1 MVRRLKSWERSAN
14 LNLAYK
20 RAREAVQARIKT
32 FTKHGY
38 LGGIPEKWRDA
49 IPSAK
54 QYESKAALMQ
64 AYKDMTRWLAKD
76 TSKIKGYKAVIK
88 ETMETFN
95 EQYKKLGLHFDNMK
109 DFDEFGRFMGDMQ
122 ERAGEQWAG
131 VGSSGAID
139 LWIVAKEKGINP
151 ILLGKNF
158 EYWREHLQDLQKVE
172 RIKGEDLT
180 PGAYRRKMGLETIS
194 SFYKREGLDR
204 SYSSKGSRGKRGK
217 R

>member
-1 MVRRLKSWERSAN
+1 MVRRLKSWESTAN

-20 RAREAVQARIKT
+20 RAREAVQARVKT

-38 LGGIPEKWRDA
+38 EGGIPEKWRDD

-54 QYESKAALMQ
+54 TFESKAALMQ

-76 TSKIKGYKAVIK
+76 TSKIAGYKRVIQ
-88 ETMETFN
+88 ETMDTFN
-95 EQYKKLGLHFDNMK
+95 EQYKNLGLHFDNIAE
-109 DFDEFGRFMGDMQ
+109 FDAFGRFMGDMQ
-122 ERAGEQWAG
+122 TRAGEQWAG
-131 VGSSGAID
+131 MGSSGAID

-151 ILLGKNF
+151 TLLMKNF
-158 EYWREHLQDLQKVE
+158 EYWSEHLQDLQKVE

-204 SYSSKGSRGKRGK
+204 TYASKGKTGKRGK